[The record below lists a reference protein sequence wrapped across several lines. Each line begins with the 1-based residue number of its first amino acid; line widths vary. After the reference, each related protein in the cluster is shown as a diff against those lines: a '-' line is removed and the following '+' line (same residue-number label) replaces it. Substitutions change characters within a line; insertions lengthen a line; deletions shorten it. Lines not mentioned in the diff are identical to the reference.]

1 MPPESASARRVGLLT
16 LVAVAV
22 AAAAILLI
30 GDRQNLFK
38 QKNDYFVRFVSVSGL
53 RPGSDVQLNG
63 VNVGSV
69 ERIVLP
75 REIGENL
82 LEVHVS
88 IDARYEQ
95 RLRRDSLARIKT
107 LGLLGDKYL
116 EITSG
121 SPASDLV
128 PEGGEIAAAPPTN
141 VEQLAEAG
149 EDVMNNIVTIS
160 HQMTGILGRM
170 ERGEGLLGELTVDAD
185 PDRKLGREILDT
197 LAAIR
202 AAIERLE
209 TGTGTVPRLMHDAQM
224 ADRIQ
229 SAVTRLDGLLGR
241 AETGDGLLPALL
253 DDAAQKESFAHT
265 LTHLES
271 VTGQLAAVL
280 TRLEQGDALAGRL
293 LHDEA
298 WGEQVSADLAA
309 LVANLRQVAEKLNR
323 GDGTAA
329 RLLNDPAF
337 AEALED
343 ILVGIDESRMLR
355 WLIRNRQKAGIE
367 KRYDAARS
375 EEPAPNG

>member
-1 MPPESASARRVGLLT
+1 ESASARRVGLLT

-170 ERGEGLLGELTVDAD
+170 ERGEG
-185 PDRKLGREILDT
+185 
-197 LAAIR
+197 
-202 AAIERLE
+202 
-209 TGTGTVPRLMHDAQM
+209 
-224 ADRIQ
+224 
-229 SAVTRLDGLLGR
+229 
-241 AETGDGLLPALL
+241 
-253 DDAAQKESFAHT
+253 
-265 LTHLES
+265 
-271 VTGQLAAVL
+271 
-280 TRLEQGDALAGRL
+280 
-293 LHDEA
+293 
-298 WGEQVSADLAA
+298 
-309 LVANLRQVAEKLNR
+309 
-323 GDGTAA
+323 
-329 RLLNDPAF
+329 
-337 AEALED
+337 
-343 ILVGIDESRMLR
+343 
-355 WLIRNRQKAGIE
+355 
-367 KRYDAARS
+367 
-375 EEPAPNG
+375 

>member
-253 DDAAQKESFAHT
+253 DDAAQKESFART

>member
-1 MPPESASARRVGLLT
+1 
-16 LVAVAV
+16 
-22 AAAAILLI
+22 
-30 GDRQNLFK
+30 
-38 QKNDYFVRFVSVSGL
+38 
-53 RPGSDVQLNG
+53 
-63 VNVGSV
+63 
-69 ERIVLP
+69 VLP

-95 RLRRDSLARIKT
+95 RLRRDSLARSQT

-116 EITSG
+116 ELTSG

-128 PEGGEIAAAPPTN
+128 PEGGEMAAAPPTH

-253 DDAAQKESFAHT
+253 DDAAQKESFART

-343 ILVGIDESRMLR
+343 ILVGIDE
-355 WLIRNRQKAGIE
+355 
-367 KRYDAARS
+367 
-375 EEPAPNG
+375 